1 MVGPVWMVVVSDPRA
16 RTILFGGDVMLGR
29 GVNAMVRKAGPG
41 HPFGPLQAV
50 TRRADLFLANLECAI
65 TPSRQRYSGPPKAFY
80 FRADPAGVDVLT
92 HAGVGVVS
100 LANNHA
106 LDADRAGLR
115 DTLALLG
122 TCHIAH
128 AGAGADLE
136 AARCPAIVLI
146 SGVRFGVLSCCD
158 HQADFAAGQSRPGI
172 WYLDLE
178 EPAAQL
184 PLLEAVEALAAQVD
198 HVIVAV
204 HWQPNWA
211 PVVAECYRRLAR
223 CLVEAGARVVWGHS
237 PHHFQGVEWIGD
249 GVALYSTGDLVTDY
263 AVDRAYRNDRQLL
276 FEVSL
281 GAAGVT
287 RVRAFPLEL
296 TYGQTQPAAR
306 AVRSW
311 IESRFEDM
319 CRQVGSKVIADHEWL
334 EVLPSGDDQSR

>member
-1 MVGPVWMVVVSDPRA
+1 MAADAMVSMSEPRSP
-16 RTILFGGDVMLGR
+16 TILFGGDVMLGR
-29 GVNAMVRKAGPG
+29 GVNSTVRKEGPA
-41 HPFGPLQAV
+41 HPFGPLHAV

-65 TPSRQRYSGPPKAFY
+65 APGHERYSGPPKAFY
-80 FRADPAGVDVLT
+80 FRADPVGVEVLT
-92 HAGVGVVS
+92 HAGIGLVS

-106 LDADRAGLR
+106 LDADRAGLH
-115 DTLALLG
+115 DTLAILDQG
-122 TCHIAH
+122 RIAH
-128 AGAGADLE
+128 AGAGLDLK
-136 AARCPAIVLI
+136 AACRPAILTI
-146 SGVRFGVLSCCD
+146 SEVRLGVLSCCD

-178 EPAAQL
+178 EPTAQL
-184 PLLEAVEALAAQVD
+184 PMLDAVEALADQVD

-223 CLVEAGARVVWGHS
+223 RLVEAGARVVWGHS
-237 PHHFQGVEWIGD
+237 PHHFQGVELIED

-281 GAAGVT
+281 CEGSVT
-287 RVRAFPLEL
+287 RVRAFPIEL
-296 TYGQTQPAAR
+296 AYGQTQPAAP

-311 IESRFEDM
+311 IESRFKDM
-319 CRQVGSKVIADHEWL
+319 CRQVGSRVVADHEWL
-334 EVLPSGDDQSR
+334 QVLPSDEDPSR